1 MAGYSHDLT
10 QGPLGR
16 QIMVFS
22 IPLMFSTI
30 LQVLFNMADVAVVGR
45 FAGAMQL
52 GSVGSTSILVTL
64 FTGFLIGLGNGV
76 NVLVAR
82 AYGAR
87 NEEDVHHI
95 VHTSAILSL
104 IVGVIVMAVGLLS
117 SRTLLELLGTK
128 PELIDGAEL
137 YLNIYM
143 LGMPALSIFNFGNG
157 VLSAVGDTR
166 RPLYYLLLAGIINVI
181 LNLFF
186 VIVCHIDVAGVALAS
201 IISQYISGILILVT
215 LFKSRE
221 MYGMRVKYLRI
232 NASYARSV
240 LALGLPSGLQNS
252 IFAIANL
259 FIQSAVNSFDAIMV
273 AGNSAA
279 TNADSLIYGVM
290 AAFYTACS
298 SFMSQNLGA
307 GKKDRVIKSFYW
319 TTAYSFGIGLA
330 LGLLL
335 FAFGRPFLA
344 LFTTEEAVIEAG
356 MKRLVIMS
364 FSYGVSAFMDN
375 AIAAS
380 RGLGKSLM
388 PTIIVILGS
397 CVFRVIWVYTIF
409 AHFKTVPS
417 LYLLYIFSWS
427 ITAVAELIYFA
438 RCYRR
443 SMASL

>member
-1 MAGYSHDLT
+1 MSGYTHDLT
-10 QGPLGR
+10 NGPLGR
-16 QIMVFS
+16 QIIVFS
-22 IPLMFSTI
+22 VPLMFSTI

-52 GSVGSTSILVTL
+52 GAVGSTSILVTL
-64 FTGFLIGLGNGV
+64 FTGFLIGLSNGV

-87 NEEDVHHI
+87 SEEDVHYT
-95 VHTSAILSL
+95 VHTSAILSI
-104 IVGVIVMAVGLLS
+104 IVGVIVMAAGLLS
-117 SRTLLELLGTK
+117 SRPLLELLGTK
-128 PELIDGAEL
+128 PELIDGADL
-137 YLNIYM
+137 YLKIYM
-143 LGMPALSIFNFGNG
+143 LGMPALALFNFGNG

-166 RPLYYLLLAGIINVI
+166 RPLYYLLIAGIINVI

-186 VIVCHIDVAGVALAS
+186 VIVCGIDVAGVALAS
-201 IISQYISGILILVT
+201 IISQYISALLILWT
-215 LFKSRE
+215 LFKNPE
-221 MYGMRVKYLRI
+221 MYGMHARYLRV
-232 NASYARSV
+232 NAAYARDV
-240 LALGLPSGLQNS
+240 LALGLPAGLQNS

-259 FIQSAVNSFDAIMV
+259 FIQSAVNSFDAVMV
-273 AGNSAA
+273 TGNSAA
-279 TNADSLIYGVM
+279 TNADSLIYGIM

-307 GKKDRVIKSFYW
+307 GKKDRVLRSFTL
-319 TTAYSFGIGLA
+319 TTAYSFGIGMT

-335 FAFGRPFLA
+335 LAFGRPFLA

-375 AIAAS
+375 AIAGS
-380 RGLGKSLM
+380 RGLGKSFI
-388 PTIIVILGS
+388 PTVIVILGS

-409 AHFKTVPS
+409 AHFRTVPS

-438 RCYRR
+438 RSYQQTTAC
-443 SMASL
+443 L